1 MKRFALGVLC
11 LLLVQ
16 GSALAQSATD
26 ASIRQLLAVTQA
38 QKLVD
43 GMYGQLDGMLS
54 AAMQQKLG
62 DRQLTPEQSKI
73 VEDTQSEI
81 VALFQREM
89 GWSALEPAMIEI
101 YRTHFSEAGV
111 QGMLQFYD
119 SEVGRSTIAKMPAVM
134 QSSMEITQ
142 QRMATLIPQIEQI
155 QRNAVERLQALCK
168 DASAPGCAGGT

>member
-1 MKRFALGVLC
+1 MKRCALGVLC

-16 GSALAQSATD
+16 GPALAQSATD

-43 GMYGQLDGMLS
+43 GMYGQLDGMLR
-54 AAMQQKLG
+54 AAMEQKLG

-89 GWSALEPAMIEI
+89 GWSALEPTMIEV
-101 YRTHFSEAGV
+101 YRTHFSEAEV
-111 QGMLQFYD
+111 QGMLQFYE

-168 DASAPGCAGGT
+168 DRSAPGCAGGT